1 MKKQLLNASSN
12 LKKKCSL
19 VELFWKFYLACRLKF
34 INEFQL
40 VVKLLYPHKSFLVLI
55 CSWNFTLVQ
64 SLALGSVCNV
74 YMKSNPGFESGC
86 QVLAFEQ
93 KLCQSQ
99 NHEAQKF
106 AEPNSNQTKLENLQS
121 KKQIWNVKTST
132 GRKNP
137 STFIWTWPVVLK
149 LPPPLPSP
157 PKGHGLLCSACGA
170 IWSFQT
176 HLTT

>member
-1 MKKQLLNASSN
+1 MKKQLLNASSIFF
-12 LKKKCSL
+12 KSRQ
-19 VELFWKFYLACRLKF
+19 VELFWKFCLACRLKF
-34 INEFQL
+34 INKFQL

-74 YMKSNPGFESGC
+74 HMKSNPSFELGS
-86 QVLAFEQ
+86 QVLEFEQ
-93 KLCQSQ
+93 KLCQYQ

-106 AEPNSNQTKLENLQS
+106 AEPNSNQTNS
-121 KKQIWNVKTST
+121 RTSNPKKQIWNVKTST

-149 LPPPLPSP
+149 LLP
-157 PKGHGLLCSACGA
+157 PKGTWTSLLSACGA
-170 IWSFQT
+170 IRSFQT